1 MSDVAYFMP
10 VITDRAITHRLATL
24 YFYDHHHFVARI
36 LHGKNGPLKALTK
49 MENPPITA
57 VDSSAFTELNLIP
70 LQTFTA
76 RLADIFEH
84 SPWVPQRV
92 AHLRPFRD
100 AGQLHHAMVSAVAQA
115 SPAEQ
120 LALLRAHPELAGKEA
135 QQGELTAASDGEQA
149 RAGLKAL
156 NPAEMQRI
164 TALNAAYLARHGFPF
179 IVCVG
184 QHTKQSLFLEFD
196 RRLGNP
202 REIELREALDQVAE
216 IAALRLN
223 ALFSA

>member
-1 MSDVAYFMP
+1 M
-10 VITDRAITHRLATL
+10 
-24 YFYDHHHFVARI
+24 
-36 LHGKNGPLKALTK
+36 N
-49 MENPPITA
+49 NPPTTA
-57 VDSSAFTELNLIP
+57 VDGSTLTALNAMP
-70 LQTFTA
+70 PPAFTA

-100 AGQLHHAMVSAVAQA
+100 AGQLHEAMVSAVAQA
-115 SPAEQ
+115 SSAEQ
-120 LALLRAHPELAGKEA
+120 LALLRAHPELAGREA
-135 QQGELTAASDGEQA
+135 QQGELTAASDQEQA

-156 NPAEMQRI
+156 SPAEMQRI
-164 TALNAAYLARHGFPF
+164 TALNAAYLERHGFPF

-184 QHTKQSLFLEFD
+184 KHTKQSLFLEFD

-202 REIELREALDQVAE
+202 CESELREALDQVAE